1 MSSPSS
7 APQGPPIPGASPK
20 RFLGAGGF
28 ADVFLY
34 EQRVPR
40 RDVAVKILRPGG
52 TRRDHH
58 RFTTE
63 ADLMARLSSHPSI
76 VSVYGAGTVEEERSY
91 LIMEYCPPPHLGK
104 LAASQPLS
112 LTRALEIGI
121 QLAGAVETIHR
132 VGYLHRSI
140 KPASILLTPFGRP
153 VLGDFGIAA
162 PIGLSIEK
170 DEFGGA
176 SPPWASPEQLLDRES
191 LTPASDVYA
200 LAATIYTLLAGRSP
214 HVDVSGADR
223 NDQLSMIDR
232 VLHRQ
237 IPPIGRHDIPEQ
249 LERVLATAM
258 ATSPRG
264 RYASAVALA
273 RALQQVQTDLC
284 LTITQLDVMEEA
296 SGRHTSGNRNQDS
309 TMLRPAVIVD
319 PDGPTGTVPAAH
331 RHDDAATTFAPRR
344 VKAQP
349 AGSASLCDRPRP
361 GSALPP
367 QDDEAEVTRDDPGS
381 KETEAGLRRRRRPSG
396 RAVAVTVVGAAVM
409 VCLSAIGVWSVL

>member
-1 MSSPSS
+1 MQAASTISRHPHVVSLVDTGKLPDLRPYLVMERCDGGSLAQVLERCELS
-7 APQGPPIPGASPK
+7 AAQAVSIVTAVCSA
-20 RFLGAGGF
+20 LGA
-28 ADVFLY
+28 AHD
-34 EQRVPR
+34 
-40 RDVAVKILRPGG
+40 
-52 TRRDHH
+52 
-58 RFTTE
+58 
-63 ADLMARLSSHPSI
+63 
-76 VSVYGAGTVEEERSY
+76 AGV
-91 LIMEYCPPPHLGK
+91 
-104 LAASQPLS
+104 
-112 LTRALEIGI
+112 
-121 QLAGAVETIHR
+121 
-132 VGYLHRSI
+132 LHRDI

-176 SPPWASPEQLLDRES
+176 SPPWASPEQQLNQEI

-237 IPPIGRHDIPEQ
+237 IPPIGRRDVPEQ
-249 LERVLATAM
+249 LERVLVTAM
-258 ATSPRG
+258 AKSSRE
-264 RYASAVALA
+264 RYASAVSLA

-284 LTITQLDVMEEA
+284 MAITQLDVMEEA

-319 PDGPTGTVPAAH
+319 PDGPTGAVPAAH

-349 AGSASLCDRPRP
+349 TGSASLCDRPRP

-367 QDDEAEVTRDDPGS
+367 QGDEAEVARDDPGS
-381 KETEAGLRRRRRPSG
+381 QEAEAGLQRRRSRPSG

>member
-1 MSSPSS
+1 
-7 APQGPPIPGASPK
+7 
-20 RFLGAGGF
+20 
-28 ADVFLY
+28 
-34 EQRVPR
+34 
-40 RDVAVKILRPGG
+40 
-52 TRRDHH
+52 
-58 RFTTE
+58 
-63 ADLMARLSSHPSI
+63 MARLSSHPSI

-112 LTRALEIGI
+112 LSRALEIGI
-121 QLAGAVETIHR
+121 RLAGAVETIHR
-132 VGYLHRSI
+132 VGYLHRDI

-176 SPPWASPEQLLDRES
+176 SPPWASPEQQLDRES

-223 NDQLSMIDR
+223 NDQLSMLDR

-258 ATSPRG
+258 ATSPRE

-309 TMLRPAVIVD
+309 TMLRPAAIVD

-349 AGSASLCDRPRP
+349 AGSASASSALRP

-367 QDDEAEVTRDDPGS
+367 QGDEAEVARDDPGS
-381 KETEAGLRRRRRPSG
+381 QETEAGQQRRRSRPSG
-396 RAVAVTVVGAAVM
+396 RAVAVTVVGAAVV